1 MPLWKGKASRVQ
13 DQPLGGSL
21 VVFSGSLRSPH
32 EPDALSVKLS
42 IRDSEITMH
51 ADDTELGSW
60 PATAV
65 HIRRFGGRAFE
76 FIAEGDRLI
85 FTPDDPATFGDSPIV
100 GSHDADT
107 GGRKRRKSKK
117 RSEEAEPKLAWD
129 QDHPDEYPHAR
140 QGAAQDSPKDRPRKR
155 SRRRRSAA
163 AEPAGARAL
172 SLDDVPVA
180 PSTEPGPNDVT
191 RGDVQPATDTAS
203 SDGRRQRK
211 SRRKRPV
218 LIPEGDDAESSEPTA
233 KGNRAW
239 IRAKSDRA
247 WIRALDIARK
257 YDTFGLDRV
266 PIDVNLR
273 GGEHQHTWDHRVAA
287 TSGLGKHICTIC
299 GAIRR

>member
-1 MPLWKGKASRVQ
+1 LPLWKARASRVE
-13 DQPLGGSL
+13 DKPLSGSL

-32 EPDALSVKLS
+32 EPDALSVKLG
-42 IRDSEITMH
+42 IRDGEITMH

-65 HIRRFGGRAFE
+65 DIRRFGGTAFE

-85 FTPDDPATFGDSPIV
+85 FTPDDPTTFGDSPIV
-100 GSHDADT
+100 GGHDADT

-117 RSEEAEPKLAWD
+117 RSEKAEPKLAWD
-129 QDHPDEYPHAR
+129 QDHPDEERHAR
-140 QGAAQDSPKDRPRKR
+140 QGSAQDSPKDRPRKR

-163 AEPAGARAL
+163 AEPAGAKDA

-180 PSTEPGPNDVT
+180 PPTEPGPIDAT
-191 RGDVQPATDTAS
+191 SGDAQPATDTAP
-203 SDGRRQRK
+203 SDGRRQRE
-211 SRRKRPV
+211 SQHERPV
-218 LIPEGDDAESSEPTA
+218 PSPEGDDAQPSEPKA
-233 KGNRAW
+233 KGNG
-239 IRAKSDRA
+239 A

-266 PIDVNLR
+266 PIDKSLR
-273 GGEHQHTWDHRVAA
+273 GQEHQHTWDHRVAA
-287 TSGLGKHICTIC
+287 TSGLGKHVCTIC